1 MREVENVIFESLHA
15 LHFSDPVPLIAL
27 IVALSTPL
35 QRPLDAELGPYGA
48 ESAHHVSYSP
58 TGSCSLSNNDRDIFK
73 LDYDDQPAG
82 CGGGLILLPKRLT
95 SLRISPFVVLELI
108 SRNLALITISKFMT

>member
-35 QRPLDAELGPYGA
+35 QGPLDAELGPYGA
-48 ESAHHVSYSP
+48 KSAHHVSYSP
-58 TGSCSLSNNDRDIFK
+58 TGSCSLSNNDRDIFN

-82 CGGGLILLPKRLT
+82 CGGGLILFPKRLT